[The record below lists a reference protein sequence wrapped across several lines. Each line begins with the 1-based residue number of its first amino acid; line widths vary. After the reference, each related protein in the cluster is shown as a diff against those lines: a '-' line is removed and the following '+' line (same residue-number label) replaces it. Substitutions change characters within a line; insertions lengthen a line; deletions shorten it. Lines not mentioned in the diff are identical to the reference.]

1 MTEKENRM
9 TDRTTSGFT
18 IFRAKNAAG
27 LMDAGCMKI
36 APITDTQREGL
47 TNAVKAGYME
57 GDEVKILVDLPGF
70 SLTHAWLKAN
80 YPLALHSHDSDCLYY
95 VVAGS
100 LKLGTEELG
109 PRDSFF
115 VPAGTPYTYKPG
127 SQGVEVLEFRHEGQ
141 FNFLNLSKS
150 PTYWEK
156 ATATIAENVADWRM
170 AKPPSGQ

>member
-1 MTEKENRM
+1 M
-9 TDRTTSGFT
+9 TDAPAPAVGFT
-18 IFRAKNAAG
+18 IFRAKDAPG
-27 LMDAGCMKI
+27 LVESGCMKME
-36 APITDTQREGL
+36 PMSDVQRDGMKK
-47 TNAVKAGYME
+47 AVAAGYTQ

-70 SLTHAWLKAN
+70 SLAHAWLKKD

-115 VPAGTPYTYKPG
+115 VPAHTPYTYRPG
-127 SQGVEVLEFRHEGQ
+127 PNGVEVLEFRHQGQ

-150 PTYWEK
+150 GAFWDK
-156 ATATIAENVADWRM
+156 AAQTVLDNLEGWKM
-170 AKPPSGQ
+170 AAPPSAKA